1 MQYMLRQRKTKVDF
15 SFFLPEFCFDWLS
28 FVYML

>member
-15 SFFLPEFCFDWLS
+15 SFFLPEFCLDWLLLS
-28 FVYML
+28 FV